1 MAPAGGGT
9 HHERGIPDMSIK
21 PALYAAALVYM
32 AGAQLVLAID
42 DVTGGRATTIGAA
55 GLIGVVATAAGG
67 LLIKNVAANKQL
79 FAQAMEQL
87 AAEQHSHAITR
98 ERLDRVEA
106 ELVALR
112 FGDGHRR
119 GELPS

>member
-9 HHERGIPDMSIK
+9 HHERGIPSMTIK
-21 PALYAAALVYM
+21 PAIYAAALI
-32 AGAQLVLAID
+32 QLFGLQLLVAID
-42 DVTGGRATTIGAA
+42 DVTGGRGATVGAA
-55 GLIGVVATAAGG
+55 ALIGVVATAAGG
-67 LLIKNVAANKQL
+67 LLLKNVAANKQL

-106 ELVALR
+106 ELTALR
-112 FGDGHRR
+112 FGEGRRR